1 MTEFKESGLI
11 FHFDDRWRVSQLD
24 KEPDYDKVCRAVP
37 GTRSIDFIGYD
48 AASKVMLF
56 MEVKGFRGYG
66 NKQNLQRLTGEHDD
80 LTAEIAQKVR
90 DSLSVLMGGARNSTH
105 KSEVWQHYVN
115 YLRKNE
121 ELKVV
126 AWVELDVSTEV
137 LLERSKVNMS
147 VRRKA
152 LRKRLTW
159 LTSDVQVMNT
169 RNCHDELPGITVG
182 LSL

>member
-1 MTEFKESGLI
+1 
-11 FHFDDRWRVSQLD
+11 
-24 KEPDYDKVCRAVP
+24 
-37 GTRSIDFIGYD
+37 
-48 AASKVMLF
+48 MLF

-115 YLRKNE
+115 YLRKNG

-147 VRRKA
+147 VRRKV

-169 RNCHDELPGITVG
+169 RNCHDELPGVTVG
-182 LSL
+182 LIQ

>member
-1 MTEFKESGLI
+1 
-11 FHFDDRWRVSQLD
+11 
-24 KEPDYDKVCRAVP
+24 
-37 GTRSIDFIGYD
+37 
-48 AASKVMLF
+48 MLF

-115 YLRKNE
+115 YLRKNG

-147 VRRKA
+147 VRRKV

-169 RNCHDELPGITVG
+169 RNCHDELPGITVEP
-182 LSL
+182 SL